1 MDNQLFK
8 TDIEVN
14 KAIES
19 LRNDVKEIL
28 ESESKDYYSSKFINM
43 TKNFMYLQQLNKHYN
58 KGNAEY
64 EEAKRLIESI
74 NEKDSQFVEYFKQF
88 VNEK

>member
-8 TDIEVN
+8 TDVEVK

-28 ESESKDYYSSKFINM
+28 ESESKNYYGSKFMNM
-43 TKNFMYLQQLNKHYN
+43 SKNFMYLQQLNKHY
-58 KGNAEY
+58 KEISEY
-64 EEAKRLIESI
+64 EEAKKLIDTI
-74 NEKDSQFVEYFKQF
+74 ANKDQQFVEYFKQF
-88 VNEK
+88 VNEN

>member
-8 TDIEVN
+8 TDVEVK

-19 LRNDVKEIL
+19 IKANVEEIL
-28 ESESKDYYSSKFINM
+28 ASNSKDYYGSIFMNM
-43 TKNFMYLQQLNKHYN
+43 TKNFLYLQQLNKHY
-58 KGNAEY
+58 KEVPEY
-64 EEAKRLIESI
+64 EEAKKLIESI
-74 NEKDSQFVEYFKQF
+74 ANKDQHFVEYFKQF

>member
-8 TDIEVN
+8 TDVEVK

-28 ESESKDYYSSKFINM
+28 ESESKNYYGSKFMNM
-43 TKNFMYLQQLNKHYN
+43 SKNFMYLQQLNKHY
-58 KGNAEY
+58 KEISEY
-64 EEAKRLIESI
+64 EEAKKLII
-74 NEKDSQFVEYFKQF
+74 FIKKI
-88 VNEK
+88 

>member
-8 TDIEVN
+8 TDVETK

-28 ESESKDYYSSKFINM
+28 GSKSKDYYSSKFMNM
-43 TKNFMYLQQLNKHYN
+43 TKNFMYLQQLNKHY
-58 KGNAEY
+58 KEIPEY
-64 EEAKRLIESI
+64 EESKKLIDSI
-74 NEKDSQFVEYFKQF
+74 ANKDQQFVEYFKQF
-88 VNEK
+88 VDEN

>member
-8 TDIEVN
+8 TDVEVK

-19 LRNDVKEIL
+19 IKANVEEIL
-28 ESESKDYYSSKFINM
+28 ASNSKDYYGSTFMNI
-43 TKNFMYLQQLNKHYN
+43 TKDFLYLQQLNKHY
-58 KGNAEY
+58 KEVPEY
-64 EEAKRLIESI
+64 EEAKKLIESI
-74 NEKDSQFVEYFKQF
+74 ANKDQRFLEFLKQY

>member
-8 TDIEVN
+8 TDVEVK

-19 LRNDVKEIL
+19 IKAKVEEIL
-28 ESESKDYYSSKFINM
+28 ASNSKDYYGSTFMNI
-43 TKNFMYLQQLNKHYN
+43 TKDFLYLQQLNKHY
-58 KGNAEY
+58 KEVPEF
-64 EEAKRLIESI
+64 EEAKKLIESI
-74 NEKDSQFVEYFKQF
+74 ANKDQRFVEYFKQF

>member
-8 TDIEVN
+8 TDVEVK

-19 LRNDVKEIL
+19 IKANVEEIL
-28 ESESKDYYSSKFINM
+28 ASNSKDYYGSTFMNI
-43 TKNFMYLQQLNKHYN
+43 TKDFLYLQQLNKHY
-58 KGNAEY
+58 KEVPEY
-64 EEAKRLIESI
+64 EEAKKLIESI
-74 NEKDSQFVEYFKQF
+74 ANKDQRFVEYFKQF

>member
-8 TDIEVN
+8 TDVETK

-28 ESESKDYYSSKFINM
+28 GSKSKDYYSSKFMNM
-43 TKNFMYLQQLNKHYN
+43 TKNFMYLQQLNKHY
-58 KGNAEY
+58 KEIPEY
-64 EEAKRLIESI
+64 EEAKKLIDSI
-74 NEKDSQFVEYFKQF
+74 ANKDQQFVEYFKQF
-88 VNEK
+88 VDEN

>member
-8 TDIEVN
+8 TDVEVK

-19 LRNDVKEIL
+19 IKASVEEIL
-28 ESESKDYYSSKFINM
+28 ASNSKDYYGSTFMNM
-43 TKNFMYLQQLNKHYN
+43 TKNFLYLQQLNKHY
-58 KGNAEY
+58 KEVPEY
-64 EEAKRLIESI
+64 EEAKKLIESI
-74 NEKDSQFVEYFKQF
+74 ANKDQHFVEYFKQF